1 MLQQWKPD
9 PTFYPSPKM
18 AIEAP
23 IEDVAY
29 VAAPRDD
36 DKPDAMCVVD
46 LNSASDTYGEIVNK
60 LELGVRDEI
69 HHFGWNACSAAL
81 CPYAPH
87 PYIERRY
94 LVVPALRGSN
104 IYILDVKEDP
114 KAPKPH

>member
-69 HHFGWNACSAAL
+69 HHFGWNACSAAPL
-81 CPYAPH
+81 SIRTAPL
-87 PYIERRY
+87 YRT
-94 LVVPALRGSN
+94 ALPRCAGTTGF
-104 IYILDVKEDP
+104 
-114 KAPKPH
+114 